1 MITPAEKISTPL
13 RAPRGSRLACPS
25 AGHRPRC
32 SPSSALRR
40 LPRADTP
47 SPTAPPGGNGPRV
60 ARDVAFQPGQVLAEY
75 RRTTFQH
82 GQRLL
87 GKKPKYEGK
96 GSGEPRKFVV
106 RSREHVD
113 QPFPPYPQSLFSD
126 LVNRRV
132 IGSNPSLC
140 FRRHKQRARP
150 RSPGSHTV

>member
-1 MITPAEKISTPL
+1 L
-13 RAPRGSRLACPS
+13 RLQQ
-25 AGHRPRC
+25 HH
-32 SPSSALRR
+32 
-40 LPRADTP
+40 
-47 SPTAPPGGNGPRV
+47 PGGNGPRV

-126 LVNRRV
+126 LVNVGLSTASQSDVRCSTTRRDFLSASSGRGQSAPARIEPALV
-132 IGSNPSLC
+132 AYQGRLQLC
-140 FRRHKQRARP
+140 QPGHK
-150 RSPGSHTV
+150 G